1 MSSLYS
7 VSLGGGYSSALNR
20 AVNSATQKV
29 QHFTPSIIKRKDISM
44 AYIANLCDEASLF
57 FVSLLPQ
64 GVTFAVAAGNE
75 DENACDTSPASAY
88 YAFTVGASDE
98 RDRFASFSNYGYC
111 VTIIAPV
118 SCHLSVT

>member
-1 MSSLYS
+1 MSSLCS

-29 QHFTPSIIKRKDISM
+29 QHYIPSRM
-44 AYIANLCDEASLF
+44 NRYIHGIL
-57 FVSLLPQ
+57 LLPQ

-75 DENACDTSPASAY
+75 NANACNTSPASAY

-98 RDRFASFSNYGYC
+98 QDRFAYFSNYGVC
-111 VTIIAPV
+111 VSIIAPV